1 MKRLLP
7 VLMFGLAWPAL
18 AQETPPV
25 PPEAGPEAGGEANA
39 RVEANADAEANAE
52 ADDGGRIVGGEIAPA
67 GTVPWQIEII
77 TTNRVTPDELAQDR
91 AMGIKRQAWETQH
104 HCGGALIA
112 DGWVLTAAH
121 CFVSKDDSLRGL
133 GERAVNLGAQDL
145 RFATPMRIE
154 RVAIFGSYSRKG
166 NKKNDVA
173 LIRIEPIPGK
183 TNAAIA
189 ARAKPIRLLGSKP
202 GDRPLALQDKV
213 IVTGWGITG
222 AHEDGDTRDLSRRPL
237 RSSPELRQVA
247 LQVKPQAECREKVN
261 SAASRGGLGAG
272 VICAGAGAEES
283 KDSCTGDSGGPMTRA
298 QGREQVLVGLVSWG
312 SGCGIKGRPGIYANI
327 TEPAIQKWIKRAMD
341 SAPPGKVARIK

>member
-1 MKRLLP
+1 MRYFL
-7 VLMFGLAWPAL
+7 PAL
-18 AQETPPV
+18 ALGLAGPAFAQEAPP
-25 PPEAGPEAGGEANA
+25 PAPQEQPEAAA
-39 RVEANADAEANAE
+39 AEAADE

-67 GTVPWQIEII
+67 GSVPWQIEII
-77 TTNRVTPDELAQDR
+77 TTNRVTPDEVARDR
-91 AMGIKRQAWETQH
+91 EMGIKRQSWETQH

-121 CFVSKDDSLRGL
+121 CFVSKDDSLRRL
-133 GERAVNLGAQDL
+133 DERAVNLGAQDL
-145 RFATPMRIE
+145 RFVTPMRIE

-166 NKKNDVA
+166 DKKNDVA

-189 ARAKPIRLLGSKP
+189 ARAKPIRMLGSRP

-222 AHEDGDTRDLSRRPL
+222 AHEDGDTRDLSQQPL
-237 RSSPELRQVA
+237 RASPELRQVG
-247 LQVKPQAECREKVN
+247 LQVKPQAECREKVR

-272 VICAGAGAEES
+272 VICAGAGDLES
-283 KDSCTGDSGGPMTRA
+283 KDSCSGDSGGPMTRA

-312 SGCGIKGRPGIYANI
+312 SGCGMMGRPGIYANI
-327 TEPAIQKWIKRAMD
+327 TEPAIQKWIERAKK
-341 SAPPGKVARIK
+341 SAPPGKVARVK

>member
-1 MKRLLP
+1 MRYFL
-7 VLMFGLAWPAL
+7 PAL
-18 AQETPPV
+18 ALGLAGPAFAQEAPP
-25 PPEAGPEAGGEANA
+25 PAPQEQPEAAA
-39 RVEANADAEANAE
+39 AEAADE

-67 GTVPWQIEII
+67 GSVPWQIEII
-77 TTNRVTPDELAQDR
+77 TTNRVTPDEVARDR
-91 AMGIKRQAWETQH
+91 EMGIKRQSWETQH

-121 CFVSKDDSLRGL
+121 CFVSKDDSLRRL
-133 GERAVNLGAQDL
+133 DERAVNLGAQDL
-145 RFATPMRIE
+145 RFVTPMRIE

-166 NKKNDVA
+166 DKKNDVA

-189 ARAKPIRLLGSKP
+189 ARAKPIRMLGSRP

-222 AHEDGDTRDLSRRPL
+222 AHEDGDTRDLSRQPL
-237 RSSPELRQVA
+237 RASPELRQVG
-247 LQVKPQAECREKVN
+247 LQVKPQAECREKVR

-272 VICAGAGAEES
+272 VICAGAGDLES
-283 KDSCTGDSGGPMTRA
+283 KDSCSGDSGGPMTRA

-312 SGCGIKGRPGIYANI
+312 SGCGMMGRPGIYANI
-327 TEPAIQKWIKRAMD
+327 TEPAIQKWIERAKK
-341 SAPPGKVARIK
+341 SAPPGKVARVK

>member
-1 MKRLLP
+1 MRYFL
-7 VLMFGLAWPAL
+7 PAL
-18 AQETPPV
+18 ALGLAGPAFAQEAPP
-25 PPEAGPEAGGEANA
+25 PAPQEQPEAAA
-39 RVEANADAEANAE
+39 AEAADE

-77 TTNRVTPDELAQDR
+77 TTNRVTPDEVARDR
-91 AMGIKRQAWETQH
+91 EMGIKRQSWETQH

-121 CFVSKDDSLRGL
+121 CFVSKDDSLRRL
-133 GERAVNLGAQDL
+133 DERAVNLGAQDL
-145 RFATPMRIE
+145 RFVTPMRIE

-166 NKKNDVA
+166 DKKNDVA

-189 ARAKPIRLLGSKP
+189 ARAKPIRMLGSRP

-222 AHEDGDTRDLSRRPL
+222 AHEDGDTRDLSQQPL
-237 RSSPELRQVA
+237 RASPELRQVG
-247 LQVKPQAECREKVN
+247 LQVKPQAECRKKVR

-272 VICAGAGAEES
+272 VICAGAGDLES
-283 KDSCTGDSGGPMTRA
+283 KDSCSGDSGGPMTRA

-312 SGCGIKGRPGIYANI
+312 SGCGMMGRPGIYANI